1 MARLPRPERS
11 PRLDRALAA
20 LQSTLGPSA
29 GEVVGQLL
37 TVARA
42 AATAAGEAAQEAR
55 AAARAGVDVV
65 HQARDVVQQAMLTVQ
80 QAREAVATV
89 HRVAA
94 RADVLVAE
102 LEEPLRALRPG
113 LARLAAVLDNPVV
126 DDVPATLR
134 QVRDDLP
141 PVLRTLADASDRL
154 ALVTGP
160 TDRLLSFVDDT
171 SRTLGLPGAGL
182 LGRRRPPV
190 KGGTGGAGGAV
201 QRPAEEE

>member
-42 AATAAGEAAQEAR
+42 AATAAGEAAHEAR

-65 HQARDVVQQAMLTVQ
+65 HQARDVVQQAKVTVQ

-94 RADVLVAE
+94 RADELVAE

-134 QVRDDLP
+134 QIRDDLP
-141 PVLRTLADASDRL
+141 PVLRTLADASGRL

-171 SRTLGLPGAGL
+171 SRNLGLPGAGL
-182 LGRRRPPV
+182 LGRRRPPI
-190 KGGTGGAGGAV
+190 KGAGSGA
-201 QRPAEEE
+201 QRPAEQE